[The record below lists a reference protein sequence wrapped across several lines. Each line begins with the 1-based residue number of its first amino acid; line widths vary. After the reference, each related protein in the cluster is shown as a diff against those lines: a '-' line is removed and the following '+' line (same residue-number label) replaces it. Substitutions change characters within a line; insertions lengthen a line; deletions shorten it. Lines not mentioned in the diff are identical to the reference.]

1 MSFQEELEKIL
12 TDLVK
17 QNGAELMHER
27 LKHPSI
33 EKALTSI
40 INLVD
45 KEVIG
50 ADEEENKFA
59 ITNPLWEARQTFKFS
74 RDNLRDEQRA
84 IIRGGDE

>member
-45 KEVIG
+45 KVIG
-50 ADEEENKFA
+50 EDEYPKEHIPMRIGELVDYKA
-59 ITNPLWEARQTFKFS
+59 ERLAK
-74 RDNLRDEQRA
+74 LKA
-84 IIRGGDE
+84 GDE

>member
-40 INLVD
+40 VNLVD

-50 ADEEENKFA
+50 EDEDGSISAKTPT
-59 ITNPLWEARQTFKFS
+59 I
-74 RDNLRDEQRA
+74 DNIRNTLRAEQRA

>member
-40 INLVD
+40 INLVE

-50 ADEEENKFA
+50 EDTPYDMNNHGSVNAKNF
-59 ITNPLWEARQTFKFS
+59 
-74 RDNLRDEQRA
+74 LRSQQRA
-84 IIRGGDE
+84 IIRGNDE

>member
-40 INLVD
+40 INLVE

-50 ADEEENKFA
+50 EDEDGSISAKTPT
-59 ITNPLWEARQTFKFS
+59 I
-74 RDNLRDEQRA
+74 DNIRNTLRAEQRA